1 MRALKPNC
9 QNLILLCTNE
19 RPPGA
24 EKASCGHHGSPA
36 LRAWLKTRLK
46 QEGLWGEQVR
56 VVPTGCLDVC
66 PAQGAVLSMDGGRS
80 LTLVDC
86 EADREEIVARI
97 RTQVDET
104 R

>member
-1 MRALKPNC
+1 MRELKPNC
-9 QNLILLCTNE
+9 QHLVLLCTNE

-24 EKASCGHHGSPA
+24 QKPSCGHHGA
-36 LRAWLKTRLK
+36 AELRAWLKTRLK
-46 QEGLWGEQVR
+46 EEGLWGEQAR

-66 PAQGAVLSMDGGRS
+66 PAQGAVMSFDGGGS

-86 EADREEIVARI
+86 AEDREAIVARV
-97 RTQVDET
+97 RAQ